1 MVNYC
6 FCYSNLSVI
15 ICFRGGLS
23 PPSPPPVSA
32 PGHWVVWRGGASI
45 PGQKLAGQ
53 PPGPARWHDL
63 ASTAGLALVLLRMR
77 ASSLGQAPV
86 MRACE

>member
-1 MVNYC
+1 LLLLA
-6 FCYSNLSVI
+6 F
-15 ICFRGGLS
+15 F
-23 PPSPPPVSA
+23 PSGCSQSA
-32 PGHWVVWRGGASI
+32 GDDGPLGWLALWRFY

-53 PPGPARWHDL
+53 PPGPARWQHL
-63 ASTAGLALVLLRMR
+63 ASTAALALVLLRMR